1 MPKREI
7 AIKHSTILAAYLLI
21 IWGFYRMLFR
31 LPEEVEEFFIK
42 PVLWLIPVFYL
53 IRKEKVGFASI
64 GITGKSLFPS
74 IYLALALGVI
84 FALEGA
90 IINFVKYEGIDFSA
104 NIGQRALVFSIGL
117 SLVTAISEE
126 VTFRGYLFNR
136 VWHAMGNEWLANI
149 ATSLVW
155 ALIHIP
161 IAIFWW
167 NLSFVDTLGY
177 LILITM
183 FGVGSAFIFARTR
196 NVVSSVI
203 LHVLWAWPI
212 ILFR

>member
-104 NIGQRALVFSIGL
+104 NIGQRALVSSIGL

-196 NVVSSVI
+196 NVVSSVL